1 MVSQLKLE
9 RPIVFFD
16 LETTGL
22 KTEKD
27 RIIEIAVV
35 RVSPF
40 EEQISYNRRLNPG
53 IPIPAEATAIH
64 GITDGDVADKPSF
77 ADIAQK
83 LWGFFEGCDLG
94 GFNIKKYDLKVLC
107 AEFKRVGIDFKFENR
122 AIIDPMQIFYQ
133 YEPRNLAAAVKFYLG
148 ENHENQ
154 HAAKS
159 DVEATVKV
167 LDAMLDRY
175 KDLPHDVNNLH
186 KQFVDP
192 NAVDL
197 DEKFIRKDGIICFN
211 FGKYIGQAADLVRRS
226 DPGYLKWILSGDFM
240 SDTKKVV
247 EEILNKKA

>member
-1 MVSQLKLE
+1 MISQLKLK

-22 KTEKD
+22 NTEKD
-27 RIIEIAVV
+27 RIIEIGVV
-35 RVSPF
+35 RISPVKK
-40 EEQISYNRRLNPG
+40 QISYNRRLNPG
-53 IPIPAEATAIH
+53 IPIPAEVTAIH
-64 GITDGDVADKPSF
+64 GITDVDVAGMPSF

-83 LWGFFEGCDLG
+83 LWVFFEGCDLG
-94 GFNIKKYDLKVLC
+94 GFNIKKFDIKVLC
-107 AEFKRVGIDFKFENR
+107 AEFKRTGIDFNLENR
-122 AIIDPMQIFYQ
+122 AIIDPMEIFYQ
-133 YEPRNLAAAVKFYLG
+133 YEPRNLAGAVKFYLG

-175 KDLPHDVNNLH
+175 KDLPRDVNNLH

-197 DEKFIRKDGIICFN
+197 EEKLICSDGITHFN
-211 FGKYIGQAADLVRRS
+211 FGKYKGQAVDLICRS
-226 DPGYLKWILSGDFM
+226 YPGYINWILSSDFG
-240 SDTKKVV
+240 SDTKKAV
-247 EEILNKKA
+247 EEISKRNA

>member
-40 EEQISYNRRLNPG
+40 EKQISYNRRLNPG

-77 ADIAQK
+77 GDIAQN
-83 LWGFFEGCDLG
+83 LWEFFEGCDLG

-107 AEFKRVGIDFKFENR
+107 AEFKRAGIDFKLENR
-122 AIIDPMQIFYQ
+122 SIIDPIQIFYQ
-133 YEPRNLAAAVKFYLG
+133 YEPRDLAAAVKFYLG

-197 DEKFIRKDGIICFN
+197 DKKFIRKDGIICFN
-211 FGKYIGQAADLVRRS
+211 FGKYIGQAADFVRRS

-247 EEILNKKA
+247 EELLNKKA